1 MQGLLDSLHPLW
13 DHRRSALQ
21 CFKQCIIIEIDE
33 HGHIS
38 YHVQDEQR
46 RMSQIILYL
55 LKSFKFDAIQVFHVN
70 VGSLKNKSN
79 KQQEYVAKLLEHCTT
94 QNSSDGLT
102 DEHGNVLI
110 KSGSGVHYTFVDYKE
125 DQKHVVAARKRIH
138 SVERPITNTLYFMM
152 SMSCILISWA
162 EEFSLCPK
170 GIEFSGNY

>member
-1 MQGLLDSLHPLW
+1 MYLEKQRWCQIQIHVS
-13 DHRRSALQ
+13 
-21 CFKQCIIIEIDE
+21 FKQCIIIEIDE

-55 LKSFKFDAIQVFHVN
+55 LKTYKFDVIQVFRVN

-94 QNSSDGLT
+94 RNSSDGLT

-138 SVERPITNTLYFMM
+138 SVGRPKATYA
-152 SMSCILISWA
+152 SGA
-162 EEFSLCPK
+162 DHEYSLFNDVNVLHSPAYGVDLQK
-170 GIEFSGNY
+170 INK